1 MLKRQLQSSSN
12 SAVAIQVSHKDG
24 REDVILSSDKA
35 DEICQSED
43 MKAKATYAVW
53 SSKDDN
59 TLMVFMGNGNE
70 LETPSLRLVCDS
82 PADVMLENKEG
93 YWWYTSSQIC
103 TLIMDG
109 KKIKLLPTEKP
120 LKFEGM

>member
-1 MLKRQLQSSSN
+1 
-12 SAVAIQVSHKDG
+12 
-24 REDVILSSDKA
+24 
-35 DEICQSED
+35 
-43 MKAKATYAVW
+43 MKAKATYAFW
-53 SSKDDN
+53 SSKGNN

-93 YWWYTSSQIC
+93 NWWYTSSQTC
-103 TLIMDG
+103 TLIMNG

-120 LKFEGM
+120 LKLEGI